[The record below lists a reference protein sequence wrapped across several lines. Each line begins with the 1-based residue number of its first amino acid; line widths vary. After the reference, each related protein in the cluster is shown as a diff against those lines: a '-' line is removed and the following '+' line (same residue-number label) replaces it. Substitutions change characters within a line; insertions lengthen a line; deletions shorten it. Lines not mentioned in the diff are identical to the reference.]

1 MKKSFYHLVWIVL
14 YLTLL
19 CFFLEISLPVVFS
32 VKYIGIFCLGTLLLC
47 IPHLEKGMGAADRKD
62 IVRKNAMAAGSLQ
75 TFLMLLTMSGGS
87 PQEGRTWQEIFLQ
100 EMVLHLRPMLY
111 AYIVEI
117 ICREEKT
124 ADNGIKRTSE
134 EDPGEGD
141 ERLSDGSLT
150 AQEKRIA
157 LMIRKGMTN
166 REIAEELYIAE
177 STVKKHVSHI
187 FEKLEIS
194 SRRDLR

>member
-1 MKKSFYHLVWIVL
+1 
-14 YLTLL
+14 
-19 CFFLEISLPVVFS
+19 
-32 VKYIGIFCLGTLLLC
+32 
-47 IPHLEKGMGAADRKD
+47 
-62 IVRKNAMAAGSLQ
+62 MAAGSLQ

>member
-19 CFFLEISLPVVFS
+19 CFFLGISLPVVFS

-62 IVRKNAMAAGSLQ
+62 IVRKNAMAAGALQ

-117 ICREEKT
+117 ICREEKR
-124 ADNGIKRTSE
+124 AASVIGE
-134 EDPGEGD
+134 ESKGGPGE
-141 ERLSDGSLT
+141 EELSIDSLT

-166 REIAEELYIAE
+166 REIAQELYIAE